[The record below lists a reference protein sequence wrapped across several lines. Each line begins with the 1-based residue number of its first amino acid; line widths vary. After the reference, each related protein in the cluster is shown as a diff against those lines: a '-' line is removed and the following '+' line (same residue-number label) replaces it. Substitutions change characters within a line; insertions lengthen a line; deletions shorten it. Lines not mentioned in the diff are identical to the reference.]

1 LHATFFDGE
10 SALQPESIDFTTLS
24 GIAVGLAMDAF
35 AVAITS
41 SMILR
46 GATARQTF
54 RFAFHFGL
62 FQFLMPVLGWTAGLT
77 VEEWVAAWDH
87 WVAFGL
93 LFFIGG
99 KSAISALRRH
109 ENEESGSDP
118 TRGISLVVLSIAT
131 SIDALAVGFSFALLN
146 VRIWY
151 PSVVIGLVAAAFTTL
166 GMQLGRRLGGLL
178 GRPAELLGGLV
189 LIGIGL
195 KILAEHLSG

>member
-1 LHATFFDGE
+1 LE
-10 SALQPESIDFTTLS
+10 RESIDFATLS
-24 GIAVGLAMDAF
+24 GISVGLAMDAF

-77 VEEWVAAWDH
+77 VERWVAAWDH

-99 KSAISALRRH
+99 KAALSALRHR
-109 ENEESGSDP
+109 ENEEPAGDP

-131 SIDALAVGFSFALLN
+131 SIDALAVGFSFALLK
-146 VRIWY
+146 VHIWY
-151 PSVVIGLVAAAFTTL
+151 PSVVIGLAAAAFTTL

-178 GRPAELLGGLV
+178 GRPAEFLGGLV